1 MPARVLRAIAALAAV
16 WLLAGCALSEDKV
29 AIDYIPGA
37 SPAPLAGAEAVTLT
51 LSATDS
57 RTQYADRVGVKK
69 NGYGM
74 EMARIVATNNI
85 PALVQSALEQEFK
98 SLGFRV
104 GPGGLAVSIEIQNF
118 YNNFKTG
125 FASGMAVSE
134 VAFALKVRN
143 AGSALVYSQFYSATG
158 IVDPIFLASGENA
171 KAALQKALTAAVKSA
186 IDDTALQQALL
197 SARPKPSGSVR
208 KPVG

>member
-1 MPARVLRAIAALAAV
+1 MSARVLRAIAALAAV

-29 AIDYIPGA
+29 AIDYVPGV

-74 EMARIVATNNI
+74 EMARIIATNNI
-85 PALVQSALEQEFK
+85 PDLVRDALGREFK
-98 SLGFRV
+98 ALGFGV
-104 GPGGLAVSIEIQNF
+104 GPGGLAVGIEIQNF

-125 FASGMAVSE
+125 LASGLAVSE

-143 AGSALVYSQFYSATG
+143 ASGALLYSQFYSATG
-158 IVDPIFLASGENA
+158 TVDGIFLASGENA
-171 KAALQKALTAAVKSA
+171 KASLQKALTAAVKSV

-197 SARPKPSGSVR
+197 SARPKPSGNAR